1 MSTEE
6 RVVLVT
12 GGSRGI
18 GAAVGERFKES
29 GFRVAVC
36 ARKAGAPSPHADE
49 FIPCDVS
56 DAAEVRDCVA
66 RVLDRF
72 GRLDVLVNNAG
83 IAGENPI
90 DPGKDDAIWHRMI
103 AVNLDGT
110 YFMCKHAL
118 PHLPDGSGRIIN
130 VASTLA
136 LKGAPDQIGYT
147 AAKHGVLGL
156 TRALARHVAP
166 RRITVNAIC
175 PGWTRTDLAD
185 ERMRDLG
192 LTLEQAEG
200 GVPIGRILE
209 PREVADLAL
218 YLASATA
225 GGITGQALV
234 IDGGYLA

>member
-1 MSTEE
+1 MSAEQ
-6 RVVLVT
+6 RVVFVT
-12 GGSRGI
+12 GGRRGI
-18 GAAVGERFKES
+18 GAAVAERFKES
-29 GFRVAVC
+29 GFLVAVC
-36 ARKAGAPSPHADE
+36 ARSASEPPPYADE
-49 FIPCDVS
+49 FIACDVS
-56 DAAEVRDCVA
+56 DAASVRDCVA
-66 RVLDRF
+66 RVIARF

-83 IAGENPI
+83 IAGENPM
-90 DPGKDDAIWHRMI
+90 DPAKDDAIWHRMI

-156 TRALARHVAP
+156 TRALARYAAP

-192 LTLEQAEG
+192 LTLEQAEQ

-218 YLASATA
+218 YLAGPSA